1 MGIAVLNKYLTYS
14 ATLKYSENGGDIMT
28 MNKERNYFRAEV
40 FAERLR
46 AERKKRG
53 ISQKK
58 LAEAIGRASGSYISN
73 IEIHRN
79 IPSID
84 SAFDIANALGIP
96 LGYLCDQEV
105 KDDLPVTLG
114 DIARTLMV
122 LYYLDGV
129 TMDVRQVK
137 SEIEKDEN
145 GEPVIKDA
153 MIIKVEPYMLR
164 EFLKDYRSKVTNPRQ
179 RYNKFLKWIK
189 DEIAELDAQSAWDHR
204 NDKRWNKN
212 LKESGSNI
220 YPQDLF
226 QQLIWNH
233 TNDLDAMMK
242 ELDLRSAPPKT

>member
-1 MGIAVLNKYLTYS
+1 
-14 ATLKYSENGGDIMT
+14 MT
-28 MNKERNYFRAEV
+28 MNEERNYFRAEV

-73 IEIHRN
+73 IETHRN

-96 LGYLCDQEV
+96 LGYLCDQKV
-105 KDDLPVTLG
+105 KDDIPATLG

-129 TMDVRQVK
+129 TTHTRKVK
-137 SEIEKDEN
+137 SETERDEN
-145 GEPVIKDA
+145 GDPKIKEA
-153 MIIKVEPYMLR
+153 MTITIVSSSLR
-164 EFLKDYRSKVTNPRQ
+164 EFLKEYCHKVENPRQ
-179 RYNKFLKWIK
+179 RYNKFLKWLK
-189 DEIAELDAQSAWDHR
+189 GEMVELDTQSAWDNR

-233 TNDLDAMMK
+233 TTDLDAMIK
-242 ELDLRSAPPKT
+242 ELESKSPPPKT

>member
-1 MGIAVLNKYLTYS
+1 
-14 ATLKYSENGGDIMT
+14 

-73 IEIHRN
+73 IETHRN

-96 LGYLCDQEV
+96 LGYLCDQKV

-164 EFLKDYRSKVTNPRQ
+164 EFLKDYRIEGHLQ
-179 RYNKFLKWIK
+179 
-189 DEIAELDAQSAWDHR
+189 LDV
-204 NDKRWNKN
+204 
-212 LKESGSNI
+212 
-220 YPQDLF
+220 
-226 QQLIWNH
+226 
-233 TNDLDAMMK
+233 
-242 ELDLRSAPPKT
+242 

>member
-1 MGIAVLNKYLTYS
+1 MA
-14 ATLKYSENGGDIMT
+14 
-28 MNKERNYFRAEV
+28 MNAEEIRKNYFRAEV

-46 AERKKRG
+46 SERKKRG

-73 IEIHRN
+73 IETHRN

-96 LGYLCDQEV
+96 LGYLCDQKV

-129 TMDVRQVK
+129 TMDVRKVK
-137 SEIEKDEN
+137 SEIETDEN

-153 MIIKVEPYMLR
+153 MIIKVEPYLLR
-164 EFLKDYRSKVTNPRQ
+164 EFLREYCHKVNNSRQ
-179 RYNKFLKWIK
+179 RYNKYLKWLK
-189 DEIAELDAQSAWDHR
+189 DEMAELDAHRAWEHR
-204 NDKRWNKN
+204 NDKLWNKN
-212 LKESGSNI
+212 LRQPESTI
-220 YPQDLF
+220 YPRDLF
-226 QQLIWNH
+226 EQLIWNH

-242 ELDLRSAPPKT
+242 ELELRSAPPET